1 MYNMFE
7 ILMMLIATAILSLI
21 ITPFIKKLAFLIGA
35 VDQPD
40 ARRVNKK
47 AMPTIGGV
55 AIYLSYFTALFFM
68 MPLTTEIVLPM
79 FVVATIIVVTGIIDD
94 VKEIKPIAKIAGILL
109 AALVVYYYADIR
121 MTMLT
126 IPFYGYVELGWLSFP
141 VTIIWILAFTN
152 AINLIDGLD
161 GLATGVSIIAL
172 TTMGIMG
179 FFFLTFGNVEIAI
192 IVFTL
197 VAAAIGFL
205 PYNFFPASIFLG
217 DTGALFL
224 GFMVSIISLQGLKN
238 VTLISLVIPIVILGI
253 PITDT
258 IFAILRRKLNRLPI
272 SGADKNHMHHRLM
285 NLGFSHR
292 QTVLMI
298 YCLAII
304 FSLIALLYSIS
315 SLIGSLFLTIGL
327 GIGVELFVEII
338 GLVGVERRPLL
349 DRIKKVFAKINR

>member
-79 FVVATIIVVTGIIDD
+79 FVAATIIVVTGIIDD

>member
-79 FVVATIIVVTGIIDD
+79 FVAATIIVVTGIIDD

-272 SGADKNHMHHRLM
+272 SGADKNHVHHRLM